1 MSSRFRGVLDAI
13 PAKRQ
18 LSQQAGDAVAAG
30 VRQRLSATD
39 MVHPAVRAA
48 GVNPA
53 DFADA
58 DDIAASIAGPS
69 APIQAGRYPHSDI
82 HTTVTSD
89 TGVRA
94 QDDYVGYSAYGE
106 YANNVGPQLATRELP
121 PVYQRRGRDT
131 LAGYLSNPLD
141 ARGRRDIGL
150 QLMEA
155 PLGGHVR
162 SAAENLGL
170 EADHARMAEQGLAG
184 LTAVGIGVPAF
195 MAAVQQ
201 LSTPPDQNTIPM

>member
-18 LSQQAGDAVAAG
+18 LSQEAGDAVAAG

-48 GVNPA
+48 G
-53 DFADA
+53 
-58 DDIAASIAGPS
+58 PS
-69 APIQAGRYPHSDI
+69 ARIQGGLYPHSDI
-82 HTTVTSD
+82 HTMVTSD

-121 PVYQRRGRDT
+121 PVYQRRGRDAG
-131 LAGYLSNPLD
+131 AGYLSNPFE

-155 PLGGHVR
+155 PFGGHVR
-162 SAAENLGL
+162 RGL
-170 EADHARMAEQGLAG
+170 EGAELFGHTVTPLEALRTEQGLAG

-195 MAAVQQ
+195 LAAVQQ
-201 LSTPPDQNTIPM
+201 ISTPPDQNTIPF